1 MWSALTVSRG
11 ATELRPQE
19 SAELKDWARRLGAER
34 PGPRHQAA
42 AVAQRL
48 MAPWRFAREAARV
61 LPEYAPFVAARFHV
75 PARVQVR
82 QVIWVRLRYQLD
94 PIAYYRF
101 QLYRPERWKHAAD
114 YVQNS
119 HTGPVLRWLVAHTH
133 GYERV
138 FGDKRAFELW
148 CVQRRLPCVRSVM
161 VFENGQLHDAASP
174 DAVPP
179 PCDLFSKPSN
189 SCGGEGTEKWS
200 YRPDGSYLKSDG
212 TVFGPRAL
220 LDELAKISIELGRPV
235 IVQRSLGNP
244 GDLPR
249 TPGALCTVRLTTV
262 CPPRGEPSIAFAVF
276 RLPAEARCPA
286 DNFSA
291 GGISCPVEISSGR
304 LLPGVRKNILA
315 QPHPVPDHPLTGER
329 LAGRHL
335 PRWDEAKELALRAH
349 RAITWDG
356 VPVLGWDVAL
366 LEDGPVLIEGNNIP
380 CSTFAQM
387 VLERPLSDL
396 SIVSCINA
404 HMRER
409 FGAADR
415 RT

>member
-11 ATELRPQE
+11 ATALRSHDAAELRH
-19 SAELKDWARRLGAER
+19 WARRVSAER
-34 PGPRHQAA
+34 LAPRQRAA
-42 AVAQRL
+42 AVAERV
-48 MAPWRFAREAARV
+48 MAPWRFAREAARI
-61 LPEYAPFVAARFHV
+61 LPAYAPFVAARYHV
-75 PARVQVR
+75 PAWVQAR
-82 QVIWVRLRYQLD
+82 QMIWVRLQYELD

-101 QLYRPERWKHAAD
+101 QLFRPERWKHAAD

-138 FGDKRAFELW
+138 FGDKRAFERW
-148 CVQRRLPCVRSVM
+148 CVQQRLPCVRSVM
-161 VFENGQLHDAASP
+161 VFENGQLHDAGSP
-174 DAVPP
+174 DIPP

-189 SCGGEGTEKWS
+189 ACGGEGTEKWT
-200 YRPDGSYLKSDG
+200 YQANGSYLKSDG

-220 LDELAKISIELGRPV
+220 LDALARLSIELGRPV
-235 IVQRSLGNP
+235 IVQRSLDNP
-244 GDLPR
+244 RDLPR

-262 CPPRGEPSIAFAVF
+262 RLPRGEPSIAFAVF
-276 RLPAEARCPA
+276 RLPADAMCPA

-291 GGISCPVEISSGR
+291 GGFSCPVEISSGR
-304 LLPGVRKNILA
+304 LLPGVRKNILV
-315 QPHPVPDHPLTGER
+315 QPDPVPDHHLTGER
-329 LAGRHL
+329 LAGCHL
-335 PRWDEAKELALRAH
+335 PRWDEAKALVLRAH

-366 LEDGPVLIEGNNIP
+366 LEDGPVLIEGNNVP

-387 VLERPLSDL
+387 VLQRPLSDL

-409 FGAADR
+409 FAAADP